1 MQLSRG
7 VRYIRRFDWFS
18 FYVLVITQLLLPYLC
33 PSAHP
38 FLKGLPYN
46 CFKALL
52 KALTSHHRVT
62 AIYCG
67 SVNDDGEPFSHQH
80 HTHFNILS
88 FSRVFQIAV
97 MDMRRWFDRVKEKVG
112 TMTPSTDASATSS
125 SNQTPNN
132 SFFYE
137 KENIFRFVKQAMKG
151 LQQVS
156 LTSSRT
162 ISSNPVATQ
171 LCSAIE
177 LALTHG
183 LKVPWHLRD
192 ATFWRIAVKLS
203 HKNVIQAIKR

>member
-1 MQLSRG
+1 MNVDQGCLFKRIG
-7 VRYIRRFDWFS
+7 VKSLECFCFRYLYPHSTKYWFR
-18 FYVLVITQLLLPYLC
+18 
-33 PSAHP
+33 
-38 FLKGLPYN
+38 
-46 CFKALL
+46 
-52 KALTSHHRVT
+52 HHRVT

-151 LQQVS
+151 VRAMNS
-156 LTSSRT
+156 LGVFFS
-162 ISSNPVATQ
+162 
-171 LCSAIE
+171 CSD
-177 LALTHG
+177 T
-183 LKVPWHLRD
+183 
-192 ATFWRIAVKLS
+192 WRFLI
-203 HKNVIQAIKR
+203 